1 MEASGV
7 SLVSRRHLEKIL
19 SEQGFAYNIVV
30 NERAR
35 LGRLAGADILL
46 VVSITKNRI
55 TQSRESVSAYGMT
68 ENIVRSH
75 SDVGYHSQSP
85 RSRERAYRRAKA
97 VYK

>member
-46 VVSITKNRI
+46 VSTLQNKRSNYIRAHEPSMHSHYTH
-55 TQSRESVSAYGMT
+55 SRRG
-68 ENIVRSH
+68 
-75 SDVGYHSQSP
+75 G
-85 RSRERAYRRAKA
+85 RA
-97 VYK
+97 